1 MATTLFA
8 LCFIKYEYIF
18 LLTVGLAVIFI
29 ASLIMPNF
37 RQAVVVPLSLAS
49 AVFACLLFVATTQT
63 TVEPVRSLENQTAEC
78 EFYVIDNG
86 TVGDRSK
93 TYSAKIVKMDGKDV
107 NFKSALYLDKKVNLR
122 PYTIAKGKLKFYS
135 VGKDGFS
142 SYGKYADGIYV
153 SAKCNLSEC
162 FGERV
167 NSPMKYV
174 VALRQ
179 NIRDKLSYLMSGKEG
194 GLSVALITGDK
205 SYLDRNVKTAFMYSG
220 TSHIMAVS
228 GLHLS
233 VIIGALLFIFKKL
246 KISHKISSLVCI
258 ASVIL
263 YMGLAGFSGS
273 VTRAGIM
280 LVVMLSAGLFS
291 MRGDSLNSLGVA
303 VTIMCIANPY
313 CVTDVGT
320 DLSVLSVLSLV
331 TVYPFFASKLQT
343 HYVDPIDKTPKEK
356 LTDGIHSVFATF
368 YTSVCVFVFTIPVL
382 YIFFGYAS
390 IAGMVSNLLAVP
402 LGGLCVV
409 MSFLTYFVSLFGI
422 IPLTA
427 FAVLLATKCD
437 ALLIDFC
444 MLFRGLNN
452 AVLGFD
458 YVFGLC
464 LAVVLVLFGIAFV
477 FSNKHLFKKMAAIS
491 LVFVAV
497 FMSVATACNYNSLT
511 LRVFPHGA
519 TVCSYKGVT
528 VVYGVNT
535 SDDFYSVSRYLQNN
549 AISVDYLVVQRSY
562 SYPAKLSNYTG
573 VNVLLCDGFS
583 DSILVGGRY
592 NNLEVQN
599 TYNVSLDDGFGFC
612 YNQGD
617 IAFYFNDVTIGST
630 DDCDIKI
637 SSSKI
642 IDPKGLVE
650 FKGDTVV
657 YKIKD
662 KNSFEVRRLNQWQ
675 K

>member
-8 LCFIKYEYIF
+8 LCFVKYEYIF
-18 LLTVGLAVIFI
+18 LLTVGLAAIFI

-49 AVFACLLFVATTQT
+49 AVFACLLFVATTET
-63 TVEPVRSLENQTAEC
+63 TVEPVKSLENQTAEC

-86 TVGDRSK
+86 VVGDRSK
-93 TYSAKIVKMDGKDV
+93 TYSAKIVKLDGKDV
-107 NFKSALYLDKKVNLR
+107 NFKSALYLDKRVNLR
-122 PYTIAKGKLKFYS
+122 PYTMAKGKMKFYS
-135 VGKDGFS
+135 VGKNGFS
-142 SYGKYADGIYV
+142 SYGKYADGIYI
-153 SAKCNLSEC
+153 SAKCNLTEC

-167 NSPMKYV
+167 NSPMRYV

-205 SYLDRNVKTAFMYSG
+205 SYLDRDVKTAFMYSG

-233 VIIGALLFIFKKL
+233 VIIGALVFIL
-246 KISHKISSLVCI
+246 KRLKVGKKISSFVCV
-258 ASVIL
+258 ASVLL

-280 LVVMLSAGLFS
+280 LIVMLSAGLFS
-291 MRGDSLNSLGVA
+291 MRGDTLNSLGMA
-303 VTIMCIANPY
+303 VTIMCVANPY
-313 CVTDVGT
+313 CVTDVGAV
-320 DLSVLSVLSLV
+320 LSVLSVLSLI
-331 TVYPFFASKLQT
+331 TIYPYFASRLQT
-343 HYVDPIDKTPKEK
+343 HYADPLDKTQKEK
-356 LTDGIHSVFATF
+356 LTDAFYSVFGTF
-368 YTSVCVFVFTIPVL
+368 YASVCVFAFTIPVL
-382 YIFFGYAS
+382 YMFFGYAS

-402 LGGLCVV
+402 LGSLCVV
-409 MSFLTYFVSLFGI
+409 MSFVTYFVSLLGI
-422 IPLTA
+422 TPLTA

-437 ALLIDFC
+437 DLLIRFC
-444 MLFRGLNN
+444 MLFRGFNN
-452 AVLGFD
+452 SVLGLD

-464 LAVVLVLFGIAFV
+464 LAGTLALFGFAFI
-477 FSNKHLFKKMAAIS
+477 FGNKQLFKRTAVIS
-491 LVFVAV
+491 LVLVTV
-497 FMSVATACNYNSLT
+497 CMSVATACDYNSLT

-519 TVCSYKGVT
+519 TVCTYKNIT
-528 VVYGVNT
+528 VVYGINT

-549 AISVDYLVVQRSY
+549 AISVDYLVTQRSY
-562 SYPAKLSNYTG
+562 SYPAKLSNYAG
-573 VNVLLCDGFS
+573 INVLLCDEFS
-583 DSILVGGRY
+583 DSVLVGGRY

-612 YNQGD
+612 YNQGE
-617 IAFYFNDVTIGST
+617 ISFYFNDITIGSA
-630 DDCDIKI
+630 DNCDIKI

-642 IDPKGLVE
+642 IDPNGLVE
-650 FKGDTVV
+650 LNGDTVV

-662 KNSFEVRRLNQWQ
+662 KNSFKVRRLNQWQ

>member
-29 ASLIMPNF
+29 ASLIMPKY

-49 AVFACLLFVATTQT
+49 AVFACLLFVATTET
-63 TVEPVRSLENQTAEC
+63 TVEPIKSLENQTSEC

-107 NFKSALYLDKKVNLR
+107 NFKAALYLDKKVNLR
-122 PYTIAKGKLKFYS
+122 PYTMAKGKLKFYS
-135 VGKDGFS
+135 VGENGFL
-142 SYGKYADGIYV
+142 SYGKYADGIYI
-153 SAKCNLSEC
+153 SAKCNLTEC
-162 FGERV
+162 FGEQV
-167 NSPMKYV
+167 KSPMRYV

-179 NIRDKLSYLMSGKEG
+179 NIRDKLSYLMVGKEG
-194 GLSVALITGDK
+194 GLSVALVTGDK
-205 SYLDRNVKTAFMYSG
+205 SYLENDVKTAFMYSG

-228 GLHLS
+228 GLHLG
-233 VIIGALLFIFKKL
+233 VVIGALLFILKKL
-246 KISHKISSLVCI
+246 KISKKLSSTVCI
-258 ASVIL
+258 ASILL

-280 LVVMLSAGLFS
+280 LIVMLSAGLFS

-313 CVTDVGT
+313 CVTDVGAV
-320 DLSVLSVLSLV
+320 LSVLSVLSLI
-331 TVYPFFASKLQT
+331 TIYPFFASRLQT
-343 HYVDPIDKTPKEK
+343 HYVDPLDKTPKEK
-356 LTDGIHSVFATF
+356 LTDAFYSVFATF
-368 YTSVCVFVFTIPVL
+368 YASACVFAFTIPVL
-382 YIFFGYAS
+382 YLFFGYAS
-390 IAGMVSNLLAVP
+390 IVGMVSNLLAVP
-402 LGGLCVV
+402 LGSLCVV
-409 MSFLTYFVSLFGI
+409 MSFLTYFVSLLGI
-422 IPLTA
+422 TPLTV
-427 FAVLLATKCD
+427 FTVLLATKCD
-437 ALLIDFC
+437 DLLIRFC
-444 MLFRGLNN
+444 MFFRGLNN
-452 AVLGFD
+452 SVLAFD

-464 LAVVLVLFGIAFV
+464 LAGVLILFGFVFAFGNKQLFKRTALLSLVLVTV
-477 FSNKHLFKKMAAIS
+477 C
-491 LVFVAV
+491 
-497 FMSVATACNYNSLT
+497 MSVATAINYNSLT

-535 SDDFYSVSRYLQNN
+535 SDDFYAVSRYLQNN
-549 AISVDYLVVQRSY
+549 AILVDYLVTQRSY
-562 SYPAKLSNYTG
+562 SYPAKLSNRTG
-573 VNVLLCDGFS
+573 VNIMLCDEFS

-617 IAFYFNDVTIGST
+617 ISFYFNDVTIGSS

-637 SSSKI
+637 NSSKI
-642 IDPKGLVE
+642 IDPNGFVE
-650 FKGDTVV
+650 LRDDTVV

>member
-8 LCFIKYEYIF
+8 LCFIKYEYVF
-18 LLTVGLAVIFI
+18 LLTVGLVVIFI

-107 NFKSALYLDKKVNLR
+107 NFKSALYLDKRVNLR
-122 PYTIAKGKLKFYS
+122 PYTMAKGKLKFYS

-142 SYGKYADGIYV
+142 SYGKYADGIYI
-153 SAKCNLSEC
+153 SAKCNLTEC

-167 NSPMKYV
+167 NSPMRYV
-174 VALRQ
+174 VAFRQ
-179 NIRDKLSYLMSGKEG
+179 NIRDKLSYLMAGKEG

-205 SYLDRNVKTAFMYSG
+205 SYLDRDVKTAFMYSG

-233 VIIGALLFIFKKL
+233 VIIGTLLFILKKL

-280 LVVMLSAGLFS
+280 LIVMLSAGLFS
-291 MRGDSLNSLGVA
+291 MRGDNLNSLGVA
-303 VTIMCIANPY
+303 VTIMCIFNPY

-320 DLSVLSVLSLV
+320 VLSVLSVLSLL
-331 TVYPFFASKLQT
+331 TLNPFFSSKLQM
-343 HYVDPIDKTPKEK
+343 HYADPLDKTAKEK
-356 LTDGIHSVFATF
+356 FADCIYSVFRTF
-368 YTSVCVFVFTIPVL
+368 YTSVCVFLFTIPVL
-382 YIFFGYAS
+382 YMFFGYTS
-390 IAGMVSNLLAVP
+390 IVGMVSNLLAVP
-402 LGGLCVV
+402 LGSLCVV
-409 MSFLTYFVSLFGI
+409 MSFLTYFVSLLGI
-422 IPLTA
+422 TPLTA
-427 FAVLLATKCD
+427 FAVLLATKCN
-437 ALLIDFC
+437 ALLIKFC
-444 MLFRGLNN
+444 MLFKALNN
-452 AVLGFD
+452 SVIAFD

-464 LAVVLVLFGIAFV
+464 LAGVLVLVGLAFV
-477 FSNKHLFKKMAAIS
+477 FGNKQLFKRTAVIS
-491 LVFVAV
+491 LAVVAV
-497 FMSVATACNYNSLT
+497 CMSVAFACDYNSLT
-511 LRVFPHGA
+511 LRVFSHGA
-519 TVCSYKGVT
+519 TVCSYKGV
-528 VVYGVNT
+528 VVAYGVNT
-535 SDDFYSVSRYLQNN
+535 SEDFYTVSRYLQNN
-549 AISVDYLVVQRSY
+549 AISVDYLVTQRSY
-562 SYPAKLSNYTG
+562 SYPAKLSNYTN
-573 VNVLLCDGFS
+573 VNTLLCDEFE
-583 DSILVGGRY
+583 DCILVGGRY

-599 TYNVSLDDGFGFC
+599 SYNVSLDDSFAFC

-617 IAFYFNDVTIGST
+617 MVFHFNGATIGST
-630 DDCDIKI
+630 DDCDFKI

-642 IDPKGLVE
+642 VDSNGIVE
-650 FKGDTVV
+650 LDDNPVV
-657 YKIKD
+657 YKIND
-662 KNSFEVRRLNQWQ
+662 KNSFKVRRLNQWQ

>member
-8 LCFIKYEYIF
+8 LCFVKYEYIF

-49 AVFACLLFVATTQT
+49 AVFACLLFVATTET
-63 TVEPVRSLENQTAEC
+63 TVEPVKSLENQTAEC

-86 TVGDRSK
+86 IVGDRSK

-107 NFKSALYLDKKVNLR
+107 NFKSALYLDKRVNLH

-135 VGKDGFS
+135 VGKNGFS
-142 SYGKYADGIYV
+142 SYGKYADGIYI
-153 SAKCNLSEC
+153 SAKCNLTEC

-167 NSPMKYV
+167 NSPMRYV

-205 SYLDRNVKTAFMYSG
+205 SYLDRDVKTAFMYSG

-233 VIIGALLFIFKKL
+233 VIIGALMFIL
-246 KISHKISSLVCI
+246 KRLKVGKKISSLVCVV
-258 ASVIL
+258 SVLL

-280 LVVMLSAGLFS
+280 LIVMLSAGLFS
-291 MRGDSLNSLGVA
+291 MRGDTLNSLGMA
-303 VTIMCIANPY
+303 VTIMCVANPY
-313 CVTDVGT
+313 CVTDVGAV
-320 DLSVLSVLSLV
+320 LSVLSVMSLI
-331 TVYPFFASKLQT
+331 TIYPYFASRFQT
-343 HYVDPIDKTPKEK
+343 HYADPLDKTPKEK
-356 LTDGIHSVFATF
+356 LTDAFYSVFGTF
-368 YTSVCVFVFTIPVL
+368 YASVCVFAFTIPVL
-382 YIFFGYAS
+382 YMFFGYAS

-402 LGGLCVV
+402 LGSLCVV
-409 MSFLTYFVSLFGI
+409 MSFLTYFVSLLGI
-422 IPLTA
+422 TPLTA
-427 FAVLLATKCD
+427 LAVLLATKCD
-437 ALLIDFC
+437 DLLIRFC
-444 MLFRGLNN
+444 TLFRGFNN
-452 AVLGFD
+452 SVLGFD

-464 LAVVLVLFGIAFV
+464 LAGTLILFGFAFV
-477 FSNKHLFKKMAAIS
+477 FGNKQLFKRTAVIS
-491 LVFVAV
+491 LVLVTV
-497 FMSVATACNYNSLT
+497 CMSVATACDYNSLT

-519 TVCSYKGVT
+519 TVCTYKNIT
-528 VVYGVNT
+528 VVYGINT

-549 AISVDYLVVQRSY
+549 AISVDYLVTQRSY

-573 VNVLLCDGFS
+573 TNVFLCDEFS
-583 DSILVGGRY
+583 DSVLVGGRY

-617 IAFYFNDVTIGST
+617 ISFYFNDVTIGSA
-630 DDCDIKI
+630 DNCDIKI

-642 IDPKGLVE
+642 IDPNGLVE
-650 FKGDTVV
+650 LNGDTVV

-662 KNSFEVRRLNQWQ
+662 KNSFKVRRLNQWQ